1 MYFNW
6 KRYIASL
13 LILIGCDIA
22 VGYLFGAL
30 GIGGIYYVLG
40 ISLVMSFVIA
50 LINYPSPFKR
60 HFLKDP
66 SFHKHFAILF
76 LILFLLNYF
85 L

>member
-6 KRYIASL
+6 KRYIVSL

-22 VGYLFGAL
+22 FGYLFGAL

-50 LINYPSPFKR
+50 LINFSSY
-60 HFLKDP
+60 
-66 SFHKHFAILF
+66 SFNNWYDLF
-76 LILFLLNYF
+76 STESW
-85 L
+85 